1 MYKNNKLILKSQHRF
16 RCEKHNQF
24 TEEVNKIA
32 LSASDNKKNT
42 MSLFNRNMHM
52 EWARIWYAKKK
63 KLNVTI

>member
-1 MYKNNKLILKSQHRF
+1 MYKNNNLILKSQHRF

-52 EWARIWYAKKK
+52 E
-63 KLNVTI
+63 